1 MALEPLSCIIS
12 RLMRS
17 KINECL
23 RTTLA
28 FTTLVSYWPN
38 IKYSKHNRVRFK
50 SLVGR
55 DKGRKMFTEFFG
67 NIRKEEL
74 GKEMRGHIILDSTS
88 DIRESIIL
96 TFWESREDM
105 DKFYSP
111 QNKVL
116 ASLVERAKPLF
127 EQIPER
133 TDYTVSELS
142 L

>member
-1 MALEPLSCIIS
+1 
-12 RLMRS
+12 MRS
-17 KINECL
+17 KTNECL

-28 FTTLVSYWPN
+28 FTIVVSYTSN

-50 SLVGR
+50 SSLER

-67 NIRKEEL
+67 SIRKEEL

-88 DIRESIIL
+88 DTQESIIL
-96 TFWESREDM
+96 TFWETREDM

-111 QNKVL
+111 QNKAL

-127 EQIPER
+127 EKMPER
-133 TDYTVSELS
+133 TDYAVSELS

>member
-1 MALEPLSCIIS
+1 MLKNHIS
-12 RLMRS
+12 IYNS
-17 KINECL
+17 I
-23 RTTLA
+23 
-28 FTTLVSYWPN
+28 VSYTPN

-50 SLVGR
+50 SLVER

-67 NIRKEEL
+67 SIRKGEL

-96 TFWESREDM
+96 TFWETREDM

-111 QNKVL
+111 QNKAL

-127 EQIPER
+127 EKMPER
-133 TDYTVSELS
+133 TDYAVSELS

>member
-1 MALEPLSCIIS
+1 M
-12 RLMRS
+12 
-17 KINECL
+17 
-23 RTTLA
+23 
-28 FTTLVSYWPN
+28 PN
-38 IKYSKHNRVRFK
+38 IKYSKYNRVRFK
-50 SLVGR
+50 SLVER
-55 DKGRKMFTEFFG
+55 DKGIKMFTEFFG
-67 NIRKEEL
+67 SIRKEEL

-88 DIRESIIL
+88 DIRESIVL

-111 QNKVL
+111 QNKAL

>member
-1 MALEPLSCIIS
+1 
-12 RLMRS
+12 MRS

-28 FTTLVSYWPN
+28 FTTLVSYTPN

-50 SLVGR
+50 SWIER

-67 NIRKEEL
+67 SIRKEEL

-96 TFWESREDM
+96 TFWETREDV
-105 DKFYSP
+105 DKFYSL
-111 QNKVL
+111 QNKAL
-116 ASLVERAKPLF
+116 ASLVKRASPYLKKCLK
-127 EQIPER
+127 
-133 TDYTVSELS
+133 ELIM
-142 L
+142 LCQNYHYNILTLVKN